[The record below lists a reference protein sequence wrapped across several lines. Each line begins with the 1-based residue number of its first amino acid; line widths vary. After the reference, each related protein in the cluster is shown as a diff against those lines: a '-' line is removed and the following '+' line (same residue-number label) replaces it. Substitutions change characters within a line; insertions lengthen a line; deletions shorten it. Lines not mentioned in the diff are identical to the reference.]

1 MELNLGL
8 VAIIITLLIIVG
20 AVVTRHC
27 VEFMICRLHGSSD
40 FLLWK
45 RISGRMESVTSG
57 YAGRECMGDAGMP
70 VVWRSDQS
78 ADRFQRKL
86 RIFQIYFKSLQY
98 RAKNTDDNI
107 YHGNPDLRR

>member
-20 AVVTRHC
+20 AVVTRRC
-27 VEFMICRLHGSSD
+27 VEFMIAGSMAAAI
-40 FLLWK
+40 FLWK

-86 RIFQIYFKSLQY
+86 RLFQIYFKSLQY